1 MVDDYALTEF
11 TPTQWNSAD
20 DKRWFFRQ
28 FQRFVS
34 SGFARKYFTQRF
46 YNRLSNTFGHI
57 AHCDIHGFW
66 AAHFTCTRDQL
77 AFLQQTVQ
85 WPCWGDPT
93 YTYSD
98 VESALRKWVLR
109 EGYIDAFAQRLE
121 VEIRNE
127 ELALLAVLQTKH
139 GITPARP
146 VALQPIPVKRGIVQ
160 APPMEPLQQALG
172 F

>member
-1 MVDDYALTEF
+1 MEREIAF
-11 TPTQWNSAD
+11 IPTKWDSAD

-57 AHCDIHGFW
+57 AHYDINGFW
-66 AAHFTCTRDQL
+66 AAHFTCTHDHL
-77 AFLQQTVQ
+77 AFLQQTAQ

-98 VESALRKWVLR
+98 VEAALREWVLR

-121 VEIRNE
+121 MEIRNE
-127 ELALLAVLQTKH
+127 ELALLAALHAKH
-139 GITPARP
+139 GSGTATSVIVLP
-146 VALQPIPVKRGIVQ
+146 QPVKRAPVQ
-160 APPMEPLQQALG
+160 SPPMAPVQQALG